1 MGKRTTIII
10 DDGLMK
16 KLREVQAKTI
26 IKNSKSGNNLPSPSF
41 SRIVNEILTVG
52 LTKQGSS
59 LGR

>member
-1 MGKRTTIII
+1 MGKRITIII

-26 IKNSKSGNNLPSPSF
+26 IKNSKSGNKLPSPSF

>member
-26 IKNSKSGNNLPSPSF
+26 LKNSKSGNNLPSPSF
-41 SRIVNEILTVG
+41 SRIVNEILTVE
-52 LTKQGSS
+52 LTKRVSS

>member
-1 MGKRTTIII
+1 MGKRITIII